1 MSWALW
7 PLFPIAT
14 IKDKSRIQSPIATK
28 VLKTKGKKVL
38 VANIETLQQCVAKGM
53 PRRSLSL
60 PGKETKGSK
69 TYILLVGGLTIGL
82 LSYSD

>member
-7 PLFPIAT
+7 PLFPVAT
-14 IKDKSRIQSPIATK
+14 IKDKSRIQSPVATK
-28 VLKTKGKKVL
+28 VFKTKGKKVL
-38 VANIETLQQCVAKGM
+38 VANIEILQCVARGV

-69 TYILLVGGLTIGL
+69 TYILLVGG
-82 LSYSD
+82 